1 MAENTVYDYESRRLI
16 YEIRDA
22 VESLKK
28 RNAMLIAAQSKVDME
43 KCDIEHYIENGTF
56 SASKG
61 YEAAMM
67 LKECMERRRAI
78 KNELAIINETYTMIG
93 GKINF
98 GQVEGTI
105 KRLERRTYHPRVRPE
120 LFEIKKPEETEA

>member
-1 MAENTVYDYESRRLI
+1 MAENTVYDYESCRLI
-16 YEIRDA
+16 YEIRGA

-43 KCDIEHYIENGTF
+43 KCDIEHYIENCTF
-56 SASKG
+56 NASKG

-78 KNELAIINETYTMIG
+78 KNELAVINETYTMIG
-93 GKINF
+93 GQDKLR
-98 GQVEGTI
+98 EGGRND
-105 KRLERRTYHPRVRPE
+105 KAVG
-120 LFEIKKPEETEA
+120 KKDIPSESKTRIV